1 MKTVVTGATGF
12 VGKWLVEEL
21 LKQGNAVTIIVRNK
35 KSIPTAWTSRVTVI
49 EATLDILSSLK
60 QEDFPEKKADIFFH
74 LAWDG
79 TSGYDRADTCKQLKN
94 VAYTCDAVH
103 LASQLGCSRF
113 VNAGSIME
121 YEAMAYVPAKDTAP
135 GMGYIYSTA
144 KLTADYMAKTVAN
157 KEQLTYINA
166 VISNIY
172 GVGEKSARFLNTT
185 LRKMLCN
192 EDIPLTHGK
201 QSYDFIYIEDAV
213 KAIILAGKDGSK
225 NCAYY
230 IGNPQQRPLRDF
242 IEEMKFVLG
251 SSSNLKFGEVPFTG
265 PMLEY
270 ETLGM
275 ASLTELGFV
284 PQVSF
289 AEGIRRTQQWI
300 TEVEHEQ

>member
-1 MKTVVTGATGF
+1 MKAVVTGATGF
-12 VGKWLVEEL
+12 VGKWLVDEL
-21 LKQGNAVTIIVRNK
+21 LKQGDSVTVVIRNKNSIPSAWTSKVTIIE
-35 KSIPTAWTSRVTVI
+35 TALDVL
-49 EATLDILSSLK
+49 ATLK
-60 QEDFPEKKADIFFH
+60 PEDFPENKADIFFH

-79 TSGYDRADTCKQLKN
+79 TSGYDRADTCKQLGN
-94 VAYTCDAVH
+94 VAYACDAVR

-121 YEAMAYVPAKDTAP
+121 YEAMAYVPAMDTAP

-157 KEQLTYINA
+157 KEQITYINA

-185 LRKMLCN
+185 LRKMLCD

-201 QSYDFIYIEDAV
+201 QPYDFIYVEDAV
-213 KAIILAGKDGSK
+213 KAIILAGKKGIG
-225 NCAYY
+225 NRAYY
-230 IGNPQQRPLRDF
+230 IGNPKQRPLRDF
-242 IEEMKFVLG
+242 IEEMKVILG
-251 SSSNLKFGEVPFTG
+251 SASNLQFGEVPFTG

-284 PQVSF
+284 PQIAFS
-289 AEGIRRTQQWI
+289 EGIRRTKKWI